1 MKKAAKSEYET
12 LLASLTVSRS
22 PGSSAI
28 YSSTPPMLNSFW
40 RSA

>member
-12 LLASLTVSRS
+12 LLASLTVSSS

-28 YSSTPPMLNSFW
+28 YSTPPMLNSFW